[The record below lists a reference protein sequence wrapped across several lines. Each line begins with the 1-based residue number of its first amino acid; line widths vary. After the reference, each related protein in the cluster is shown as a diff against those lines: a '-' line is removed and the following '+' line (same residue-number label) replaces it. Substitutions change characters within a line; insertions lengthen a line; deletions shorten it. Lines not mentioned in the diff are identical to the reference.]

1 MQNGRGKKMNNIFS
15 INNEKFH
22 KTINFL
28 GLKFKIIS
36 KKALLKEFK
45 KLNYFMTRMQIPTLY
60 LADLTKE
67 EKEWYLSKIFY
78 EETGYFPDLKNPK
91 SFNEKIN
98 WMKLNYYNPIEKNII
113 DKYEFKNYIKEK
125 LGEGYTIP
133 AIGIY
138 NGINEID
145 FTKLPNSFVIKITNQ
160 GSAQGVK
167 IIKDKRKIDIG
178 KLKYELNDLMQNW
191 NNIYWY
197 CFSRGY
203 KDIKPRILIE
213 EYMPIREGKAL
224 ELKRPTAIETLM
236 GKLSDKFSI
245 AVNQTVTLP
254 DEAGGSFRLTFE
266 SRNQIIGNN
275 RYDQMVLLNFHDGS
289 DPRPGRGKKT
299 RSYIYSQIASSAQW
313 HPYNYEFNV
322 PPGTRDLAI
331 SLRAD
336 GCGKIQFRDI
346 KLVKLDALKMPFT
359 VELAPMKLLDNTF
372 ALASGAPGILAF
384 KFRNNFP
391 ERTPNSGTVMM
402 NLILPAEIS
411 VDGTNLYLG
420 KEIKT
425 FDLAIDGKKWKRR
438 EFEVSGKLLSL
449 LKRQQGF
456 NGWNVASV
464 MISGNAPAGT
474 TWKDCRY
481 CLTVNGKSVS
491 ATESFTL
498 KMLPPIPGSPAP
510 KQFYPGFSSVNHDI
524 IYITTRYNVDSRVP
538 FFI

>member
-145 FTKLPNSFVIKITNQ
+145 FTKLPSSFVIKITNQ

-191 NNIYWY
+191 NSIYWW

-224 ELKRPTAIETLM
+224 EYKMFCFHGEVKFCLIECDYFGKNPKRAFYDKNFNEMPFKIGKMPKVRLKNKPENYDLM
-236 GKLSDKFSI
+236 VKIAEKLSESFPFVRVDFYDIKGKVYAGEMTFTSGGGFSKI
-245 AVNQTVTLP
+245 YPVEWDFKMGEWLNIKDINQQHINQT
-254 DEAGGSFRLTFE
+254 EENSNE
-266 SRNQIIGNN
+266 QSRI
-275 RYDQMVLLNFHDGS
+275 
-289 DPRPGRGKKT
+289 
-299 RSYIYSQIASSAQW
+299 SY
-313 HPYNYEFNV
+313 
-322 PPGTRDLAI
+322 
-331 SLRAD
+331 
-336 GCGKIQFRDI
+336 
-346 KLVKLDALKMPFT
+346 
-359 VELAPMKLLDNTF
+359 
-372 ALASGAPGILAF
+372 
-384 KFRNNFP
+384 
-391 ERTPNSGTVMM
+391 
-402 NLILPAEIS
+402 
-411 VDGTNLYLG
+411 
-420 KEIKT
+420 
-425 FDLAIDGKKWKRR
+425 
-438 EFEVSGKLLSL
+438 
-449 LKRQQGF
+449 
-456 NGWNVASV
+456 
-464 MISGNAPAGT
+464 
-474 TWKDCRY
+474 
-481 CLTVNGKSVS
+481 KS
-491 ATESFTL
+491 
-498 KMLPPIPGSPAP
+498 
-510 KQFYPGFSSVNHDI
+510 
-524 IYITTRYNVDSRVP
+524 
-538 FFI
+538 